1 MALKVYTMEKNYI
14 LGEEGSIYTTYGI
27 SCIIDGMI
35 VDRISDMSQ
44 NQCLVSNFAELL
56 NKIQL
61 NPKRF
66 RPLSIFLASQME
78 EVLESIGLFDILE
91 ESRSFEEVI
100 C

>member
-1 MALKVYTMEKNYI
+1 MEKNYI

-44 NQCLVSNFAELL
+44 NQCLVSNFAALL